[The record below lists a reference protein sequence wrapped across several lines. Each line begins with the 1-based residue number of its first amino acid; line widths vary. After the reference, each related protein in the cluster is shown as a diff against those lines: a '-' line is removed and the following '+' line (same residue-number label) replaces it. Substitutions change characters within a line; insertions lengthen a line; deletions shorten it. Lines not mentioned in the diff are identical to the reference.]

1 MGASQSQPS
10 RGQEPPEDP
19 PRRVGL
25 RRRISSFIRRDEAD
39 RAKRERSNSYQSTPA
54 RPGPKRRRVGGAEDD
69 GSMEDEPAFDGPYLG
84 GHDEGGQSQPS
95 QRLNALL
102 DDTTSAGPSQQPSQQ
117 PTTSTHLQSAFTEEP
132 PRSPTD
138 EILSDRLRTI
148 STIRDALGPEWR
160 PQPASTYP
168 GSGLFSRLRHRREMQ
183 QQATSRT
190 HLAPPP
196 PTPPLSTGSTPSAVS
211 TAASS
216 TRSAPP
222 PPARGLSHR
231 LSAIMGFATPS
242 SSEDLTEPSES
253 QENTTPSTT
262 QPAPPSEESE
272 STRIPVGAVLVIQGL
287 AQTHANVDAS
297 GRPERRVDV
306 PSLDQQA
313 RMIGNLLT

>member
-1 MGASQSQPS
+1 MGASQSQPD
-10 RGQEPPEDP
+10 RGQEHPDDS

-39 RAKRERSNSYQSTPA
+39 RAKRERSNSYQSTPT
-54 RPGPKRRRVGGAEDD
+54 RPGPKRRRVGGSDND
-69 GSMEDEPAFDGPYLG
+69 GSMEDEPAFDGPRFSNDDSEDRPRL
-84 GHDEGGQSQPS
+84 DESLDSPS
-95 QRLNALL
+95 GRPDNAESSRPPFDPL
-102 DDTTSAGPSQQPSQQ
+102 PSDPI
-117 PTTSTHLQSAFTEEP
+117 EEP

-138 EILSDRLRTI
+138 EVLSDRLRTI
-148 STIRDALGPEWR
+148 TTIRDALGPEWR

-168 GSGLFSRLRHRREMQ
+168 GSGLFSRLRHRRESQ
-183 QQATSRT
+183 QHATNRT
-190 HLAPPP
+190 PMAPPP
-196 PTPPLSTGSTPSAVS
+196 PTPPLSRGSTPSGAS

-216 TRSAPP
+216 TRSAA

-242 SSEDLTEPSES
+242 SSEDLTEPGEPS
-253 QENTTPSTT
+253 QETSAPADA
-262 QPAPPSEESE
+262 QPAPAGEESE
-272 STRIPVGAVLVIQGL
+272 SSRIPVGAVLVIQGL

>member
-54 RPGPKRRRVGGAEDD
+54 RPGPKRRRVGGADDD
-69 GSMEDEPAFDGPYLG
+69 GSMEDEPAFDGPYLNG
-84 GHDEGGQSQPS
+84 NEEGELSHQS

-102 DDTTSAGPSQQPSQQ
+102 DESASAGPSRPSTAS
-117 PTTSTHLQSAFTEEP
+117 PHLQSAFSEEP
-132 PRSPTD
+132 PRSFTD
-138 EILSDRLRTI
+138 DILSDRLRTI

-160 PQPASTYP
+160 PQPASSYP

-196 PTPPLSTGSTPSAVS
+196 PTPPLSTSSTPSAAS

-216 TRSAPP
+216 TRSAP

-242 SSEDLTEPSES
+242 SSEDLTEPNEP
-253 QENTTPSTT
+253 QENTTPSTA
-262 QPAPPSEESE
+262 QPAPASEESE